1 MLFQIR
7 LDPYENSLR
16 HVGTHLLMTEL
27 SRPAVWQALERGRAF
42 VAFDWLADASGFD
55 FAATAGG
62 ERHEMGSRL
71 KLASD
76 LRLTGRAPLSA
87 HWKLMRNGKMLS
99 ETTGSTMEVK
109 LAEPGNYR
117 AELWLDVAGEER
129 VWILSN
135 PIYVTA
141 E

>member
-1 MLFQIR
+1 MKLEGFCNASPQILPHARVVKPEGFYNSQGGIEGEVEGGVGFQ
-7 LDPYENSLR
+7 PTQENDVLESL
-16 HVGTHLLMTEL
+16 
-27 SRPAVWQALERGRAF
+27 PQP
-42 VAFDWLADASGFD
+42 
-55 FAATAGG
+55 
-62 ERHEMGSRL
+62 
-71 KLASD
+71 ASD

-87 HWKLMRNGKMLS
+87 HWKLMRNGKLLS

-117 AELWLDVAGEER
+117 AELWLDVAGEEQ